1 MKVAWLRWFWSQQEW
16 SVTRQLWLIIYI
28 YASSLGSFLESG
40 CLDAGVTDHLLV
52 YAVRVGGQPQGQKN
66 KSVRAFGKC
75 NNESLIEDIRSAS
88 WEADS
93 SDINARWNQWNRV
106 FFGVYVLDKH
116 APIIS
121 CQIRRNPLP
130 WIDSH
135 IRNLMRRRNQ
145 LRKLAKETATVEAW
159 RNYRT
164 LI

>member
-1 MKVAWLRWFWSQQEW
+1 M
-16 SVTRQLWLIIYI
+16 
-28 YASSLGSFLESG
+28 
-40 CLDAGVTDHLLV
+40 TDHLLV
-52 YAVRVGGQPQGQKN
+52 YAVRVGGQPQGQKT

-145 LRKLAKETATVEAW
+145 LRKLANETATVEAW
-159 RNYRT
+159 RSYRT
-164 LI
+164 LRNKITLNLRRGKRAYFESLVSKSSTTTCDVWKQLNRFLGSSLQE